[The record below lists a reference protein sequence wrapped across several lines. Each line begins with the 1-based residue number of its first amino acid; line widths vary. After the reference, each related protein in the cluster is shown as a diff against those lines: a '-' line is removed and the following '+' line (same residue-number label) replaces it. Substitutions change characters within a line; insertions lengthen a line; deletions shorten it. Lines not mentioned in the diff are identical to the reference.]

1 MSLAT
6 IALLHSGRLR
16 EAQEAA
22 DATVGDARRRGARLA
37 SAEASIVRSLVG
49 YARGRIDDAAA
60 DAQFAVDA
68 VPPCENAHTRTAFA
82 ILANC
87 MIERGELAVA
97 GCVMA
102 RAVAELTAPAPRHR
116 RLRPPHARPASPAAQ

>member
-1 MSLAT
+1 VTRDDGVPDCIGGGVDRAVT
-6 IALLHSGRLR
+6 
-16 EAQEAA
+16 
-22 DATVGDARRRGARLA
+22 
-37 SAEASIVRSLVG
+37 VG

-60 DAQFAVDA
+60 DALGWV
-68 VPPCENAHTRTAFA
+68 VPPGENAHTRMAFA

-102 RAVAELTAPAPRHR
+102 RR
-116 RLRPPHARPASPAAQ
+116 SDS

>member
-1 MSLAT
+1 MPPAGAAGELAIRALGDGALLREQTSLGPGVSLAT
-6 IALLHSGRLR
+6 IALLHAGRLR

-68 VPPCENAHTRTAFA
+68 VPPGENAHTRTAFA

-87 MIERGELAVA
+87 MIERGELAWPV
-97 GCVMA
+97 V
-102 RAVAELTAPAPRHR
+102 
-116 RLRPPHARPASPAAQ
+116 